1 MILLQHPVVLLMSIS
16 TFLLMVDTVRADF
29 ATGTI
34 TFDETSYIVYDS
46 DGSVY
51 SGVGATENASTNAF
65 FQTSGGL
72 TRVESGGSL
81 SHYTLT
87 MQDGAVVPYDA
98 YFKTGDVYVRFAF
111 DSSSGSASGSI
122 DSGDLSAVIERTY
135 HSTKFE
141 LDGDVFAYTALAND
155 TRDYVQSGYE
165 DQAGD
170 FFVRAFKGSTSG
182 TSTDTS
188 FTHDNINGSW
198 DSFIIEYSTTNGAT
212 VDSATGEIWD
222 IDGGSTQAERFA
234 VTATTTLET
243 STVNSPTGVPLA
255 DSSSLDGLPW
265 QWSFSGLS
273 GSITKIE
280 FARFGDGTG
289 TDGYKSF
296 FPLAFN
302 NFNPVSSVGFT
313 TATPE
318 PSSVLA
324 FCGIVSL
331 AVLRRRRRSATC
343 RISSSTH
350 RIPPSHASNC
360 PRTMPSCQIASNR
373 LLGCAILDSVI
384 PANAKHS
391 VGPSKNKQEKFFLGG
406 EVRKSHS
413 SHFFE

>member
-1 MILLQHPVVLLMSIS
+1 MSI
-16 TFLLMVDTVRADF
+16 FLLTLGKVQADF
-29 ATGTI
+29 GAGTI
-34 TFDETSYIVYDS
+34 TFDDASYTVYDS

-111 DSSSGSASGSI
+111 DSSSGSSSGSI

-135 HSTKFE
+135 HSTKSE

-222 IDGGSTQAERFA
+222 IDGSSTQAERFA

-243 STVNSPTGVPLA
+243 STVNSPTGVPLT
-255 DSSSLDGLPW
+255 DSNSLDGLPW

-280 FARFGDGTG
+280 FARFGDDYDGDNNG
-289 TDGYKSF
+289 QVVDDGYKSF

-302 NFNPVSSVGFT
+302 NFNPSSSVGFT

-318 PSSVLA
+318 PSSLLV
-324 FCGIVSL
+324 FGGIVLL
-331 AVLRRRRRSATC
+331 AVLRRRLRIAT
-343 RISSSTH
+343 S
-350 RIPPSHASNC
+350 
-360 PRTMPSCQIASNR
+360 
-373 LLGCAILDSVI
+373 
-384 PANAKHS
+384 
-391 VGPSKNKQEKFFLGG
+391 
-406 EVRKSHS
+406 
-413 SHFFE
+413 

>member
-1 MILLQHPVVLLMSIS
+1 MDEFSQCFGSIGKNYDFVWRLRGLHRTRHKNDYPSCKSMFEKEKMHRHSSKSIILIAVSS
-16 TFLLMVDTVRADF
+16 FLLALRPVHADF
-29 ATGTI
+29 GTGTI

-111 DSSSGSASGSI
+111 DSSSGSSSGSI

-135 HSTKFE
+135 HSTKSE

-188 FTHDNINGSW
+188 FTHDNINVSW

-222 IDGGSTQAERFA
+222 IDGSSTQAERFS

-243 STVNSPTGVPLA
+243 STVNSPTGVPLT
-255 DSSSLDGLPW
+255 DSNSLDGLPW

-280 FARFGDGTG
+280 FDRFGDGSG
-289 TDGYKSF
+289 TDGYKDF

-302 NFNPVSSVGFT
+302 NFNPVSSVGYT
-313 TATPE
+313 GAVPE
-318 PSSVLA
+318 PST
-324 FCGIVSL
+324 L
-331 AVLRRRRRSATC
+331 AVFAVGSFGVVAGGIRRRR
-343 RISSSTH
+343 
-350 RIPPSHASNC
+350 
-360 PRTMPSCQIASNR
+360 
-373 LLGCAILDSVI
+373 
-384 PANAKHS
+384 
-391 VGPSKNKQEKFFLGG
+391 KQKA
-406 EVRKSHS
+406 
-413 SHFFE
+413 